1 LGGQFMLGKRAFVV
15 LAISAASL
23 TSIGLAQPAFAAA
36 RGLDPTFGSGGKVL
50 TNVSGV
56 VDNATL
62 QSNGDIVVGGN
73 FGILRYLPNGSLDS
87 SFGDHGLAADADGA
101 AGLALQ
107 SNGEFLAAGQS
118 GNDFALARFT
128 TSGTLDPAFGHG
140 GVVTTPFPNAADGA
154 AADAVL
160 VQPNGDILVGGE
172 ALVPG
177 TTRNQPVV
185 TLGALARYTPNGTLD
200 PSFGNGGIV
209 QSTSNVGNITN
220 LGLDAAGDIF
230 ALPAHAEF
238 SPAGQLDS
246 SVTSAAITASSTGG
260 DDAFLST
267 GQSLIAGTVG
277 LGRGTT
283 DVKVQRF
290 NANGTVDSAF
300 NNPQFTY
307 TGAQFAGH
315 QFPEAI
321 TVAPNGQIVVVGAS
335 FQGTSVFGVARLNAN
350 GSLDSGF
357 GTGGVL
363 TTNFQGDD
371 AARAVLV
378 QPNGDIVVIGFSE
391 DNTTGVVDIAL
402 ARYLG

>member
-1 LGGQFMLGKRAFVV
+1 MLGKRAFAA
-15 LAISAASL
+15 LAIGTASL
-23 TSIGLAQPAFAAA
+23 ASIGLARPAFAAA
-36 RGLDPTFGSGGKVL
+36 GGLDPTFGNGGKVL
-50 TNVSGV
+50 TNIGGV
-56 VDNATL
+56 VDNAAL
-62 QSNGDIVVGGN
+62 QSNGDIVVGGT
-73 FGILRYLPNGSLDS
+73 FGILRYLPNGSLDN
-87 SFGDHGLAADADGA
+87 SFGSHGLAADTAGA
-101 AGLALQ
+101 AGLAIE
-107 SNGEFLAAGQS
+107 SNGEFLAVGQS

-128 TSGTLDPAFGHG
+128 ASGALDPAFGHG

-160 VQPNGDILVGGE
+160 EEPNGDILVGGE

-200 PSFGNGGIV
+200 SNFGNGGIV
-209 QSTSNVGNITN
+209 QSTSSVGNITN
-220 LGLDAAGDIF
+220 LAMDAAGDIF
-230 ALPAHAEF
+230 VLPAHAEF

-246 SVTSAAITASSTGG
+246 SVTAAAIAASSTGG

-283 DVKVQRF
+283 DVQVQRF
-290 NANGTVDSAF
+290 NANGSVDSAF
-300 NNPQFTY
+300 NNPPFTY
-307 TGAQFAGH
+307 TGAKFAAH

-321 TVAPNGQIVVVGAS
+321 AVQPNGQIVVAGAS
-335 FQGTSVFGVARLNAN
+335 FQGTSVFGVARLNTT

-357 GTGGVL
+357 GNGGVL

-371 AARAVLV
+371 AARAVVV
-378 QPNGDIVVIGFSE
+378 QPNGDIVVVGFSE
-391 DNTTGVVDIAL
+391 DNSTGLTDIAL